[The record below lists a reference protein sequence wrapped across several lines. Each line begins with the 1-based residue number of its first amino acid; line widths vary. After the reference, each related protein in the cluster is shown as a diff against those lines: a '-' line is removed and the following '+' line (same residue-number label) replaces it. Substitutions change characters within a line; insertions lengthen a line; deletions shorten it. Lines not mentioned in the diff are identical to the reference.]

1 MLGAYPIA
9 TRPLA
14 TLQEV
19 AGPTG
24 ESLWID
30 TRLELDGAAESGI
43 VQNFW
48 GAGAISLFGHVYDPI
63 ALPPAYVD
71 STIQQPTPF
80 ALVSPVH
87 QTYSDA
93 TIVIDPSGDALAT
106 PDHVIRSTSLYEYE
120 PYLEDHYIQTDA
132 TPDFMWSPNGA
143 SGVEAVTGKYTV
155 FIKLLQFDPRDTNYW
170 RFIHLYDDMPTN
182 EQQVTDY
189 IVQHYT
195 FFDRVIFGGN
205 TTTGAANWQYQMA
218 AATSAK
224 DQGIQVLAITVNQ
237 STNKARSMIAAG
249 GSTLLNAEAG
259 FTADRQPLHVAIN
272 ALVRNISGVH
282 TSQGQNARFKFI
294 AAGVLSDVASS
305 AELASYSTVGDAR
318 RIWDTK
324 LYSYWTATS
333 MYDSASPKLKNLGYT
348 RTEPMYLSSLG
359 FSQRYALPS
368 AHIADAFASPVL
380 NTTYESTQT
389 PIDADVL
396 VEITVTA
403 VELFIEAHMPLVPEG
418 DALISPIHSTLSDYT
433 IDQEQSATLGQLVS
447 SFEAVRTSVDP
458 DAFNPVLSATSVNA
472 TTPVDPDVTAGVV
485 TSTTTAAHTPVDPD
499 VTSTS
504 NYASTPAALVIT
516 DADVISSSEYGVI
529 TDERVIAF
537 AKGLAGIDVSSSE
550 TAQAHVDADVSII
563 VNVTATD
570 LDIEAH
576 IPTVTDDV
584 FLVEENNAQW
594 ASVRTPVD
602 ADVSVIVNVTATD
615 LDIEAHIPTVTDD
628 VFLIETN
635 NTASSQ
641 ATAAVYNSSLS
652 GVTDGVS
659 TVVRAPVEPDVS
671 TGIANASEVASL
683 VTTQAEAK
691 AGLSLTSYQ
700 ASTYEYEGGVEQ
712 HYLQTISSS
721 FMWSPNAAAGIET
734 ANGTYTLFVKVMQ
747 LYPDGSWPFA
757 AGGCLI
763 STYDDT
769 ATHPLQTIDAISG
782 SNYYED
788 VIEFIG
794 YTSYN
799 SINYFAQSQ
808 YYWQTTPFV
817 AAITV
822 DTLSS
827 TVSYR
832 AFHKA
837 YAAPFGYTDSL
848 SELRPPLH
856 VSVNAYGLN
865 FGAFHAGISGGANMQ
880 FVAAGLIA
888 GSVTDQQIQDY
899 TYARDARG
907 IFGNDMRS
915 YWVASTLEGDENIDP
930 FKSLPDLVGNYP
942 MIVNGNILRSGMYP
956 IPKPNQ
962 FTAEAGIA
970 DYLSS
975 QGMVGVNFD
984 STTLAGIISGTSSA
998 AELLIEGFSFFGIVY
1013 PPVNIYVSTKVTVE
1027 PDAYIAFAV
1036 KCVKAYLTNEPGT
1049 QATLVDSAGTEAL
1062 FVNEPGTIAV
1072 LIKCR

>member
-1 MLGAYPIA
+1 MLGAYPLA

-24 ESLWID
+24 ESLWIN

-71 STIQQPTPF
+71 STIQQPTPS

-87 QTYSDA
+87 QTYTDA
-93 TIVIDPSGDALAT
+93 TIIIDPSGDALVA
-106 PDHVIRSTSLYEYE
+106 PDHVIRSTALYEYE

-132 TPDFMWSPNGA
+132 VPDFMWSPNGA

-259 FTADRQPLHVAIN
+259 FTVDRQPLHVAIN

-318 RIWDTK
+318 RVWGTK

-333 MYDSASPKLKNLGYT
+333 MYDNASPKLKNLGYT

-359 FSQRYALPS
+359 FSQLYPLPTS
-368 AHIADAFASPVL
+368 NRAAASGTML
-380 NTTYESTQT
+380 NTTNEQVST

-516 DADVISSSEYGVI
+516 DADVISLSEYGAV
-529 TDERVIAF
+529 TDARLIAF

-550 TAQAHVDADVSII
+550 TAQAHVDADVSVI

-734 ANGTYTLFVKVMQ
+734 VNGTYTLFVKVMQ

-788 VIEFIG
+788 VIEFVG

-856 VSVNAYGLN
+856 VSLNAYGLN

>member
-24 ESLWID
+24 VSLWIN

-48 GAGAISLFGHVYDPI
+48 GAGVVSLFGHVYDPI
-63 ALPPAYVD
+63 ALPPVYVD

-170 RFIHLYDDMPTN
+170 RFLHLYDDLPTN

-189 IVQHYT
+189 MVQHYT

-333 MYDSASPKLKNLGYT
+333 MYDSVSPKLKNLGAT
-348 RTEPMYLSSLG
+348 MTTPMYLNSLG

-403 VELFIEAHMPLVPEG
+403 VDLFIEAHMPLVPSGESFFG
-418 DALISPIHSTLSDYT
+418 QDHYTHNDYIVST
-433 IDQEQSATLGQLVS
+433 SATTSSGQTNT
-447 SFEAVRTSVDP
+447 SFDAVYAPVDP
-458 DAFNPVLSATSVNA
+458 DVVSGLSVEANA
-472 TTPVDPDVTAGVV
+472 NTTTPVDPDVIAGVQTSSNVAGRVPVDADTV
-485 TSTTTAAHTPVDPD
+485 TAIDYSSVNDARIVVDPD
-499 VTSTS
+499 VSAGIDNATTDDARLVTAAS
-504 NYASTPAALVIT
+504 NVT
-516 DADVISSSEYGVI
+516 
-529 TDERVIAF
+529 
-537 AKGLAGIDVSSSE
+537 GIDVSSDDASRVE
-550 TAQAHVDADVSII
+550 YDADVSVI
-563 VNVTATD
+563 VNVTTTD

-594 ASVRTPVD
+594 ASAQTPVD
-602 ADVSVIVNVTATD
+602 ADVVVIVNVTTTD
-615 LDIEAHIPTVTDD
+615 LDIEAELPTVTDD
-628 VFLIETN
+628 VFLVQSN

-641 ATAAVYNSSLS
+641 ATATVNNSSSS
-652 GVTDGVS
+652 GISSGASVAPS
-659 TVVRAPVEPDVS
+659 TPVDPDVPVGIDS
-671 TGIANASEVASL
+671 TASAAGKTV
-683 VTTQAEAK
+683 AEA
-691 AGLSLTSYQ
+691 ASIIGQALTAYE
-700 ASTYEYEGGVEQ
+700 AAAYEYDGGLEQ
-712 HYLQTISSS
+712 HYIQTHYSG
-721 FMWSPNAAAGIET
+721 FMWSPNSATGVELE
-734 ANGTYTLFVKVMQ
+734 NGKYTIFIKVLSMFN
-747 LYPDGSWPFA
+747 DGSWPY
-757 AGGCLI
+757 AGGGHLM
-763 STYDDT
+763 TAYDDSASPAQNL
-769 ATHPLQTIDAISG
+769 ATIS
-782 SNYYED
+782 SSYYYED
-788 VIEFIG
+788 VIQFFG
-794 YTSYN
+794 MQSDGSFNFFSQTQ
-799 SINYFAQSQ
+799 FA
-808 YYWQTTPFV
+808 WQTTPFV
-817 AAITV
+817 ASITF
-822 DTLSS
+822 DFNAM
-827 TVSYR
+827 TVTY
-832 AFHKA
+832 KA
-837 YAAPFGYTDSL
+837 YHKNYPAIYYYTDSIY
-848 SELRPPLH
+848 EARPPLH
-856 VSVNAYGLN
+856 IGLN
-865 FGAFHAGISGGANMQ
+865 ALIANFGMVHSGVMSYSEMK
-880 FVAAGLIA
+880 FMAAGLLA
-888 GSVTDQQIQDY
+888 GEVTDQQLQDY
-899 TYARDARG
+899 AFTRDARP
-907 IFGNDMRS
+907 IFGSALRS
-915 YWVASTLEGDENIDP
+915 YWAASVIEGDP
-930 FKSLPDLVGNYP
+930 ALFLPDQVGNFP
-942 MIVNGNILRSGMYP
+942 MYINSYIDRTDQHPVPRA
-956 IPKPNQ
+956 NQ
-962 FTAEAGIA
+962 FTME
-970 DYLSS
+970 S
-975 QGMVGVNFD
+975 GVNSVLSANSMLNVEFD
-984 STTLAGIISGTSSA
+984 SDALIGVIDGLFAKAEIPLSTFTFAGII
-998 AELLIEGFSFFGIVY
+998 Y
-1013 PPVNIYVSTKVTVE
+1013 PPINIYVTTKVSVT
-1027 PDAYIAFAV
+1027 PDAYLAFAA

-1049 QATLVDSAGTEAL
+1049 QATFVDSAGTEAL
-1062 FVNEPGTIAV
+1062 FVNEPGTVAV

>member
-1 MLGAYPIA
+1 MLGAYPLA

-24 ESLWID
+24 VSLWID

-48 GAGAISLFGHVYDPI
+48 GAGVVSLFGHVYDPI

-71 STIQQPTPF
+71 STIQQPTPS

-93 TIVIDPSGDALAT
+93 TIVIDPSGDALVA
-106 PDHVIRSTSLYEYE
+106 PDHRIFSDSTYAYRPGIEQ
-120 PYLEDHYIQTDA
+120 HYIQTNGS
-132 TPDFMWSPNGA
+132 PDFMWAPSGA
-143 SGVEAVTGKYTV
+143 DGVENANGIYTLFV
-155 FIKLLQFDPRDTNYW
+155 KVLQTDPRTTDYW
-170 RFIHLYDDMPTN
+170 RFMTLYDNAGTN
-182 EQQVTDY
+182 ELQTTDY
-189 IVQHYT
+189 IAQLYT
-195 FFDRVIFGGN
+195 YDDRILFGGN
-205 TTTGAANWQYQMA
+205 RSTSGLNYQFQP
-218 AATSAK
+218 AATSVGA
-224 DQGIQVLAITVNQ
+224 QGIQVFSTRVNLN
-237 STNKARSMIAAG
+237 TNRVRSRISAG
-249 GSTLLNAEAG
+249 GSTLYESTDFAFVE
-259 FTADRQPLHVAIN
+259 DRDPLHVAIN
-272 ALVRNISGVH
+272 TFVRVISGVH
-282 TSQGQNARFKFI
+282 TGQSQYGKFKFI
-294 AAGVLSDVASS
+294 ACGLVAGEATSAKLATYSVSS
-305 AELASYSTVGDAR
+305 DAR
-318 RIWDTK
+318 AIWNTD
-324 LYSYWTATS
+324 LYAYWTAS
-333 MYDSASPKLKNLGYT
+333 SLYDNSSPKLKNLGST
-348 RTEPMYLSSLG
+348 SAPMYLNSLG
-359 FSQRYALPS
+359 FADRADLPS

-418 DALISPIHSTLSDYT
+418 DTLISPIHSTLSDYT
-433 IDQEQSATLGQLVS
+433 IDTDTAALSNQLVS
-447 SFEAVRTSVDP
+447 SFDTARAPVDP
-458 DAFNPVLSATSVNA
+458 DVLSGVLSTASVKA
-472 TTPVDPDVTAGVV
+472 ATPVDPDVIAGV
-485 TSTTTAAHTPVDPD
+485 STGALASVRTPVDPD
-499 VTSTS
+499 AVNGL
-504 NYASTPAALVIT
+504 NYQANPAAQVVT
-516 DADVISSSEYGVI
+516 DADVVSLSEYGTI

-550 TAQAHVDADVSII
+550 DAQAYVDADVAVI

-594 ASVRTPVD
+594 ADVRTPVD
-602 ADVSVIVNVTATD
+602 ADVSVIVNVTTTD

-628 VFLIETN
+628 VFLVETN
-635 NTASSQ
+635 NAASSQ
-641 ATAAVYNSSLS
+641 ATTAVYNSSVS
-652 GVTDGVS
+652 GITDA
-659 TVVRAPVEPDVS
+659 TIPAPRVPLDS
-671 TGIANASEVASL
+671 DLATGIANAASND
-683 VTTQAEAK
+683 TQVDVLANVK
-691 AGLSLTSYQ
+691 SGLSLTAYE
-700 ASTYEYEGGVEQ
+700 AAAYEYEGGVEQ
-712 HYLQTISSS
+712 HYLQTASSG
-721 FMWSPNAAAGIET
+721 FMWSPNAAAGIE
-734 ANGTYTLFVKVMQ
+734 AVNGTYTLFVKVLQ
-747 LYPDGSWPFA
+747 LYPGGSWPFA

-799 SINYFAQSQ
+799 SINYFSQSQ
-808 YYWQTTPFV
+808 YDWQTTPFV

-827 TVSYR
+827 TATYR
-832 AFHKA
+832 AFHKTYVDPYY
-837 YAAPFGYTDSL
+837 YASSF
-848 SELRPPLH
+848 SEVRPPLH
-856 VSVNAYGLN
+856 VSLNAYGLN
-865 FGAFHAGISGGANMQ
+865 FGAFHAGVAGGANMQ

-899 TYARDARG
+899 AYARDARG

-915 YWVASTLEGDENIDP
+915 YWVASTLEGDQNLDP
-930 FKSLPDLVGNYP
+930 FKSLPDLVGNHT
-942 MIVNGNILRSGMYP
+942 MFVNGNILRTDMYP
-956 IPKPNQ
+956 IPKSNQ
-962 FTAEAGIA
+962 FTADAGIA
-970 DYLSS
+970 GYLSS

-998 AELLIEGFSFFGIVY
+998 AELLIEGFSFTGIIY